1 MVLDW
6 LVRKPGSAPLVI
18 AHRGSSGVAPENTIA
33 SLELAVSQGAT
44 AVECDVVLSA
54 DGVPIVIHDTTLD
67 RTTSGS
73 GDVSALDWSD
83 LAKLDAGSWK
93 DTKYGTERL
102 LRLSDLL
109 HRAKGRARI
118 IIELK
123 AGDPATLAQT
133 TLEAIEANPG
143 ADTAVISF
151 VPAVVEAVRRT
162 IPGVAVGYLYSR
174 HWPWATDHAD
184 VISRARAIGAHFVSP
199 EYSLATEEFCSAAH
213 IAGMPV
219 SVWTCNDAESMRSLA
234 DAGVDAV
241 TTDWPDS
248 ALKTYR

>member
-18 AHRGSSGVAPENTIA
+18 AHRGSSGVAPENTLA
-33 SLELAVSQGAT
+33 SFELAVSQGAT

-54 DGVPIVIHDTTLD
+54 DAVPIVIHDTTLD
-67 RTTSGS
+67 RTTNGS
-73 GDVSALDWSD
+73 GAVSTLAWSD
-83 LAKLDAGSWK
+83 LARLDAGSWK
-93 DTKYGTERL
+93 DPKYGPERL
-102 LRLSDLL
+102 VRLGDLL
-109 HRAKGRARI
+109 RQANGRARV

-123 AGDPATLAQT
+123 AGDPDTLAQT

-143 ADTAVISF
+143 VDTAVISF
-151 VPAVVEAVRRT
+151 VPAVVEAVRRA

-199 EYSLATEEFCSAAH
+199 EYSLATDELCSVAH
-213 IAGMPV
+213 RAGMPV
-219 SVWTCNDAESMRSLA
+219 SVWTCNDPESMRGLA
-234 DAGVDAV
+234 LAGVDAI
-241 TTDWPDS
+241 TTDWPDI
-248 ALKTYR
+248 AVRAFL